1 MDGLELYVGNISS
14 IDIKVDNALDPKKSA
29 TTCFMFFAKS
39 QNEAMEVAKELNLH
53 SYGVIKSIKLK
64 GRDY

>member
-14 IDIKVDNALDPKKSA
+14 IDIKVDNALDQKRSA

-39 QNEAMEVAKELNLH
+39 EKEAIKVAQELNLH
-53 SYGVIKSIKLK
+53 SYGVVKSIKLK